1 MVFKKIP
8 PRAVVVLP
16 FEEHHRVVK
25 VVELLAAVAR
35 RVDAR
40 SVKVRCVS
48 AGKRKSSEEKGT
60 GLKQK
65 QENRVRTFYGPC
77 FFEQT
82 LYPET
87 ENLAFICIF
96 KNTLPQPSIRFIL
109 Q

>member
-1 MVFKKIP
+1 MVIKKIP
-8 PRAVVVLP
+8 PRAVVVLS

-35 RVDAR
+35 RVGAR
-40 SVKVRCVS
+40 SVNVQCVS
-48 AGKRKSSEEKGT
+48 SNKRKASEEKGT

-65 QENRVRTFYGPC
+65 QENRVRKFYGPC

-87 ENLAFICIF
+87 KNLAFTRRDNHDRHHSFNIH
-96 KNTLPQPSIRFIL
+96 
-109 Q
+109 